1 MTNDN
6 INQVNKF
13 AVALAVDDARQRV
26 AAANATADLD
36 TPASNT
42 GGLVSEAYS
51 HFVMADG
58 KLKEIPLKRG
68 RSTAAFI
75 DTLTFTVKEDVFIRP
90 DQLGTEEEIACNVSA
105 DLAEIMGYG
114 LFAKQNGRNGYTTSY
129 KMGSETA
136 NYGFVAMGGAK
147 QRGTICIYFTGEGL
161 VAAKDGWESR
171 LYHFIKDYAPYAR
184 ITRCDLAHDFLNGE
198 YTPERALKDWEN
210 GLYTS
215 RQSCPVAE
223 CVGSDWLINEG
234 RGKTFYVGSRKN
246 SSRFARIYEKGKQ
259 LGDKE
264 SSWVRVELEMK
275 NRDLIIPHEV
285 LIEPG
290 RFLTGAYP
298 IFEQLFQ
305 EFDEVIAKPERIK
318 KIQDVGHEHVL
329 KYASMQVSPAIK
341 MLMEMGFTDSQ
352 IVETLL
358 NEKAKLPKR
367 LTPEAFDCSY
377 INVAFIHEHKRLP
390 YSEFELLEK
399 LSTELNPPKRMT
411 HRTYDEYVELKQRNE
426 LPMLVGKTNR
436 LMSHD
441 EYMYDRYATPYSIL
455 NPDFKRT

>member
-1 MTNDN
+1 MTNEFTSQN
-6 INQVNKF
+6 NKS
-13 AVALAVDDARQRV
+13 ACVSGANDARQRV
-26 AAANATADLD
+26 VAHGADALQIA
-36 TPASNT
+36 PASNT

-68 RSTAAFI
+68 QSTSAFI

-90 DQLGTEEEIACNVSA
+90 DQLGTEDEIACNISA
-105 DLAEIMGYG
+105 DMAEIMGYG

-129 KMGSETA
+129 KMGSEVA

-147 QRGTICIYFTGEGL
+147 QRGTICFYFTGEGL
-161 VAAKDGWESR
+161 VAAQDDWESR
-171 LYHFIKDYAPYAR
+171 LYQFIKDYAPFAR
-184 ITRCDLAHDFLNGE
+184 ITRCDLAHDFLRGE
-198 YTPERALKDWEN
+198 YTPEQAKTDWEN
-210 GLYTS
+210 NLYTS
-215 RQSCPVAE
+215 RQSRPVAE

-264 SSWVRVELEMK
+264 SPWVRVELEMK

-298 IFEQLFQ
+298 VFQALFEKYN
-305 EFDEVIAKPERIK
+305 EVIAKPERIK
-318 KIQDVGHEHVL
+318 KIQDLGHEHVL

-341 MLMEMGFTDSQ
+341 MLQEMGFNDSQ
-352 IVETLL
+352 IVDTLL
-358 NEKAKLPKR
+358 NERAKLPKR
-367 LTPEAFDCSY
+367 LTPEAFDCAY

-399 LSTELNPPKRMT
+399 LATELNPPKRMT

-426 LPMLVGKTNR
+426 LPMLVGKANKR
-436 LMSHD
+436 ISHD
-441 EYMYDRYATPYSIL
+441 EYMYDRYATPYSI
-455 NPDFKRT
+455 

>member
-1 MTNDN
+1 MTNEFT
-6 INQVNKF
+6 NQNNKS
-13 AVALAVDDARQRV
+13 ACVSGANDARQRV
-26 AAANATADLD
+26 VAHGADALQSA
-36 TPASNT
+36 PASNT
-42 GGLVSEAYS
+42 GGLVSEAHS
-51 HFVMADG
+51 HFVMVDG

-75 DTLTFTVKEDVFIRP
+75 DTLTFTVKEDVFLRP

-105 DLAEIMGYG
+105 DLADIMGFG

-129 KMGSETA
+129 KLGSETA

-147 QRGTICIYFTGEGL
+147 QRGTVCIYFTGEGL

-171 LYHFIKDYAPYAR
+171 LYHFIKDYAPFAR

-198 YTPERALKDWEN
+198 YMPERALKDWEN

-264 SSWVRVELEMK
+264 SPWVRVELEMK

-358 NEKAKLPKR
+358 NERAKLPKR

-426 LPMLVGKTNR
+426 FPMLVGKANKR
-436 LMSHD
+436 MSHD

>member
-1 MTNDN
+1 MTNEFT
-6 INQVNKF
+6 NQNNKS
-13 AVALAVDDARQRV
+13 ACVAGANDARQR
-26 AAANATADLD
+26 AGAHGADALQSA
-36 TPASNT
+36 PASNT

-68 RSTAAFI
+68 QSTAAFI
-75 DTLTFTVKEDVFIRP
+75 DTLTFTVTEDVFIRP
-90 DQLGTEEEIACNVSA
+90 YQLGTEDEIACNISA
-105 DLAEIMGYG
+105 DMAEIMGYG

-129 KMGSETA
+129 KMGSEVA

-147 QRGTICIYFTGEGL
+147 QRGTICFYFTGEGL
-161 VAAKDGWESR
+161 VAAQDDWESR
-171 LYHFIKDYAPYAR
+171 LYQFIKDYAPFAR
-184 ITRCDLAHDFLNGE
+184 ITRCDLAHDFLHGE
-198 YTPERALKDWEN
+198 YTPEQAKTDWEN
-210 GLYTS
+210 NLYTS

-264 SSWVRVELEMK
+264 SSWVRVELEIK

-298 IFEQLFQ
+298 VFQVLFEKYS
-305 EFDEVIAKPERIK
+305 EVIAKPERIK

-341 MLMEMGFTDSQ
+341 MLQDMGFNDSQ
-352 IVETLL
+352 IVDTLL
-358 NEKAKLPKR
+358 NERAKLPKR
-367 LTPEAFDCSY
+367 LTPEAFDCAY

-390 YSEFELLEK
+390 YSEYELLEK

-426 LPMLVGKTNR
+426 LPMLVGKANKR
-436 LMSHD
+436 MSHD
-441 EYMYDRYATPYSIL
+441 EYMYDRYATPHSIL

>member
-6 INQVNKF
+6 ANQVNKDVGG
-13 AVALAVDDARQRV
+13 AAVDNALQRV
-26 AAANATADLD
+26 AADGTAAASDA
-36 TPASNT
+36 PASNT
-42 GGLVSEAYS
+42 GGLVSEVYS
-51 HFVMADG
+51 HFVLADG

-68 RSTAAFI
+68 LSTAAFI
-75 DTLTFTVKEDVFIRP
+75 DTLTFTVTEDVFIRP
-90 DQLGTEEEIACNVSA
+90 DQLGTEEEMACNISA
-105 DLAEIMGYG
+105 DLTEIMGYG
-114 LFAKQNGRNGYTTSY
+114 LFCKQNGRNGYTTSY
-129 KMGSETA
+129 KLGNETV
-136 NYGFVAMGGAK
+136 NYGFVAMGGK
-147 QRGTICIYFTGEGL
+147 NQRGSICFYFTGEGL
-161 VAAKDGWESR
+161 VAALEGWESR
-171 LYHFIKDYAPYAR
+171 LYQYIKDYAPFAR

-198 YTPERALKDWEN
+198 YTPEQALKDWEN

-215 RQSCPVAE
+215 RQTCPVAE

-264 SSWVRVELEMK
+264 SAWVRVELEMK

-298 IFEQLFQ
+298 VFERLFEQFN
-305 EFDEVIAKPERIK
+305 EVVAKPERIK

-341 MLMEMGFTDSQ
+341 MLQEMGFDDSQ

-390 YSEFELLEK
+390 YSEFELLGK
-399 LSTELNPPKRMT
+399 LADELNPPARMT
-411 HRTYDEYVELKQRNE
+411 HRTYDEYMEAKQRNE
-426 LPMLVGKTNR
+426 FSMLIGKNNKR
-436 LMSHD
+436 LSYE

-455 NPDFKRT
+455 NPTFERN